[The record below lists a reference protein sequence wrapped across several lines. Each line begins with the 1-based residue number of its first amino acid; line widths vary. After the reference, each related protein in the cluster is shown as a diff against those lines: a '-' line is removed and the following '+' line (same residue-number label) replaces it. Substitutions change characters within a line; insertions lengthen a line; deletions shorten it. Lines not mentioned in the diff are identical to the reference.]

1 MIYGIFGK
9 LGSGKGLYVVDV
21 IADELLHGFR
31 DVVTNVP
38 LRPMPWVSGQGIP
51 QIGLRQYLLE
61 KLGAGGSPEDA
72 DAILKRVLVIEDIE
86 QGADLFMWRRDGDTG
101 DWFKLTVT
109 KTDEKGRPERFD
121 GEEIKKRHSAPVLC
135 ITDEAWQFYPNN
147 GGWSRVPLLPFYARQ
162 QRKLRDDWYIVT
174 QHPTDVDT
182 VLWNIAQVF
191 GVCRNHGMER
201 MGMFRQPSMFRV
213 VFYLTNP
220 AKGNAIRSHESMKS
234 LDKRLSQCYD
244 TTAGVGIA
252 GGFKGDANQK
262 RKGLHIAWLGVGV
275 VLLVGLLAA
284 VPHFLGKAA
293 SSWIGHTVA
302 PPKDVRAWAGLS
314 NAPASGT
321 ISKETQPNQKSVMP
335 EPTAEGIDPDVFCTG
350 YIVRGR
356 SCTAFMS
363 DGSRIES
370 RSGRLKM
377 ITEDFIIADGRRI
390 PVRPAPMEKKPEAG
404 LTVSQSEQTIPEPV
418 PMANPEFNRVQI
430 TPGIHGVGGNP
441 PPSLHGIATMNK
453 RLGQT
458 ESALKQQN

>member
-9 LGSGKGLYVVDV
+9 LGSGKGLYVIDV
-21 IADELLHGFR
+21 IAEELLHGFR

-38 LRPMPWVSGQGIP
+38 LRFIPWVNGQGVP
-51 QIGLRQYLLE
+51 QIGLRQYLVE
-61 KLGAGGSPEDA
+61 KLGSGGSPEEA
-72 DAILKRVLVIEDIE
+72 DEILKRVLVIEEIDK
-86 QGADLFMWRRDGDTG
+86 GGDLFMWRRDGETG

-109 KTDEKGRPERFD
+109 KNDEKGRPERFD
-121 GEEIKKRHSAPVLC
+121 GEEIKKRHCAPVLC
-135 ITDEAWQFYPNN
+135 VTDEAWQFYPNN

-201 MGMFRQPSMFRV
+201 MGIFRQPSMFRV

-220 AKGNAIRSHESMKS
+220 AKGNAIRSHENFKT

-244 TTAGVGIA
+244 TTAGVGIS

-262 RKGLHIAWLGVGV
+262 KKGLHIGWLVVGILV
-275 VLLVGLLAA
+275 LVGFLMA
-284 VPHFLGKAA
+284 VPHFFGKAA
-293 SSWIGHTVA
+293 SAWIGHTIT
-302 PPKDVRAWAGLS
+302 PPKDVRAWAGLT
-314 NAPASGT
+314 NAATSEVLPKESGP
-321 ISKETQPNQKSVMP
+321 TQATT
-335 EPTAEGIDPDVFCTG
+335 TATATTGIDSEVYCTG
-350 YIVRGR
+350 YVVRGR
-356 SCTAFMS
+356 TCTAFMS

-390 PVRPAPMEKKPEAG
+390 PVRPAPMAKKLEAK
-404 LTVSQSEQTIPEPV
+404 LNVSQPEQSIPEPA
-418 PMANPEFNRVQI
+418 PMPNPEFNRVQI
-430 TPGIHGVGGNP
+430 TPGIHGVGGNQ
-441 PPSLHGIATMNK
+441 PPSLHGFANMN
-453 RLGQT
+453 RGLGQSET
-458 ESALKQQN
+458 VQSGNR

>member
-21 IADELLHGFR
+21 IAEELLHGFR

-38 LRPMPWVSGQGIP
+38 LRFAPWVNGQGTP
-51 QIGLRQYLLE
+51 QIGLRQYLVE
-61 KLGAGGSPEDA
+61 KLGAGGSLDEA
-72 DAILKRVLVIEDIE
+72 DAILQRVKIIEDID
-86 QGADLFMWRRDGDTG
+86 QGNDLFMWRRDGETG
-101 DWFKLTVT
+101 EWFKLTVT
-109 KTDEKGRPERFD
+109 KVDDKGRPERFD
-121 GEEIKKRHSAPVLC
+121 GEEIKKRHCAPVLC
-135 ITDEAWQFYPNN
+135 VTDEAWQFYPNN

-182 VLWNIAQVF
+182 VLWNIAQLF

-220 AKGNAIRSHESMKS
+220 AKGNAIRSHESYKT

-262 RKGLHIAWLGVGV
+262 KKGLHIAWLGVGLL
-275 VLLVGLLAA
+275 LLVGLLAA
-284 VPHFLGKAA
+284 IPHYLGKAA
-293 SSWIGHTVA
+293 ASWIGHTVT
-302 PPKDVRAWAGLS
+302 PPKDVRSWAGLT
-314 NAPASGT
+314 NAATSGGQP
-321 ISKETQPNQKSVMP
+321 KESGPTQA
-335 EPTAEGIDPDVFCTG
+335 PTAVAATTADIAPDAYCTG
-350 YIVRGR
+350 YVVRGR
-356 SCTAFMS
+356 SCTVFLS
-363 DGSRIES
+363 DGSKIES
-370 RSGRLKM
+370 RSGRLKL

-390 PVRPAPMEKKPEAG
+390 PVRPAPPEKKPEP
-404 LTVSQSEQTIPEPV
+404 SQNASQPEQSIPEPA
-418 PMANPEFNRVQI
+418 PMPKPEVNRVQI

-441 PPSLHGIATMNK
+441 PPSLYGFETMNK
-453 RLGQT
+453 GLRQA
-458 ESALKQQN
+458 EPSSVIR

>member
-21 IADELLHGFR
+21 IAEELLHGFR

-38 LRPMPWVSGQGIP
+38 LRFLPWVNGQGVP
-51 QIGLRQYLLE
+51 QIGLRQYLVE

-72 DAILKRVLVIEDIE
+72 DEILKRVLVIEDIE

-244 TTAGVGIA
+244 TTAGVGIS

-262 RKGLHIAWLGVGV
+262 KKGLHIAWLGVGI
-275 VLLVGLLAA
+275 LLLIGLLAA
-284 VPHFLGKAA
+284 IPHYLGKAA
-293 SSWIGHTVA
+293 SAWIGHTVA
-302 PPKDVRAWAGLS
+302 PPKDVRSWAGLT
-314 NAPASGT
+314 NAATSGVPP
-321 ISKETQPNQKSVMP
+321 KESGPTQAT
-335 EPTAEGIDPDVFCTG
+335 TAATAATGIDDDVFCTG
-350 YIVRGR
+350 YVVRGR
-356 SCTAFMS
+356 SCTVFLS
-363 DGSRIES
+363 DGSKIES

-377 ITEDFIIADGRRI
+377 ITEDFIITDGRRI
-390 PVRPAPMEKKPEAG
+390 PVHAAKLNPRPEDTTNNVTTEPLPPVPDPAPGVLLQPGASHAG
-404 LTVSQSEQTIPEPV
+404 DSWSGRQSAAQTARHCHDEQ
-418 PMANPEFNRVQI
+418 RV
-430 TPGIHGVGGNP
+430 G
-441 PPSLHGIATMNK
+441 AD
-453 RLGQT
+453 
-458 ESALKQQN
+458 